1 MSTSIL
7 KFINLKNKVEIN
19 KNTETRNDGITA

>member
-1 MSTSIL
+1 MLIYFKNY
-7 KFINLKNKVEIN
+7 KFENEVGID